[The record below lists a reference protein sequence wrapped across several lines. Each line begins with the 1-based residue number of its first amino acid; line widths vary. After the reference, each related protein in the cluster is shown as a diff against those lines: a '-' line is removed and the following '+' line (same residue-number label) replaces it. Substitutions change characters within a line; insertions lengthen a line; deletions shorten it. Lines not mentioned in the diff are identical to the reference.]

1 MTNVVIVVRGGMVES
16 VYCRNKN
23 VLAEVIDLD
32 TQDTDELDEAE
43 KRLAAIEN
51 AKSYKDIL
59 CL

>member
-1 MTNVVIVVRGGMVES
+1 MVES

-43 KRLAAIEN
+43 KRLAAVEN